1 MLFFIDISCDEK
13 HGGKYSPFSFPMS
26 TPILY
31 NDDVNTMAY
40 VVDEV
45 FGLATYI
52 MDSILVSSMSWI
64 GFCGCM

>member
-1 MLFFIDISCDEK
+1 
-13 HGGKYSPFSFPMS
+13 MS
-26 TPILY
+26 TSILY